1 MDKQLDKKRFDFNKL
16 LAPMVLIGLIAF
28 FSIFGNNF
36 FSLNYLIN
44 VLDASYFIGFMA
56 IGVTFVIITGGI
68 DLSLGTNMMCA
79 ALLGGMLYRQFGLPL
94 WLCLIIVVLIGTTF
108 GLFNGLMITKLG
120 LPPFIS
126 TLGTM
131 MIAAGLGSI
140 LTNTRAQSY
149 PSLLEADAWFGRV
162 FLREGNFPTGAVWL
176 LVIFILAMILLN
188 KTKLGRYTYA
198 IGSNEEAVRLSGV
211 NASNWKCM
219 IYVISGFFAGVAAIF
234 FAAAY
239 TTITPG
245 QGQGN
250 ELQAIAAVVIG
261 GTSLAGGVGSL
272 TGTIIGVFI
281 MSVLRTGLMS
291 MGLPAPYQN
300 FFTGVVVI
308 AAVWL
313 DIQRT
318 TRENRVK
325 KEKQISKKTV

>member
-1 MDKQLDKKRFDFNKL
+1 MTDIIKRIQPQKF
-16 LAPMVLIGLIAF
+16 LALGALVILYVF
-28 FSIFGNNF
+28 FAIFGQNF
-36 FSLNYLIN
+36 VSTSTHLNIL
-44 VLDASYFIGFMA
+44 AQSYFVGFLA
-56 IGVTFVIITGGI
+56 IGVTFVILSGGI
-68 DLSLGTNMMCA
+68 DLSIGTVMMCSA
-79 ALLGGMLYRQFGLPL
+79 VVGGLLYRQFDLPL

-108 GLFNGLMITKLG
+108 GLFNGLMVTKLG

-131 MIAAGLGSI
+131 MIAMGLGSI
-140 LTNTRAQSY
+140 LTNTRTQSY

-211 NASNWKCM
+211 NASSWKCM

-239 TTITPG
+239 TAIIPG

-261 GTSLAGGVGSL
+261 GTSLAGGIGSL
-272 TGTIIGVFI
+272 SGTIIGVFI

-291 MGLPAPYQN
+291 IGLPAPYQN

-318 TRENRVK
+318 KRANQVK
-325 KEKQISKKTV
+325 KEKQVVQKTA

>member
-1 MDKQLDKKRFDFNKL
+1 MTDILKKIQPQKF
-16 LAPMVLIGLIAF
+16 LALGALVILYVF
-28 FSIFGNNF
+28 FAIFGQNF
-36 FSLNYLIN
+36 VSTGTHLNIL
-44 VLDASYFIGFMA
+44 AQSYFVGFLA
-56 IGVTFVIITGGI
+56 IGVTFVIISGGI
-68 DLSLGTNMMCA
+68 DLSIGTVMMCA

-291 MGLPAPYQN
+291 MEGVGAPAQV

-318 TRENRVK
+318 KRANQVK
-325 KEKQISKKTV
+325 KEKQIVQKTV